1 VDLDNDRGTP
11 HIQQPT
17 CNMAMAFEARVI
29 ELERTSSVIR
39 KELNN
44 LRKQVES
51 LKFIVQSEMHKV
63 RNLLL
68 KPKEQTE
75 SASASADCGQMQ
87 RQVHHPARS
96 SKETFPS
103 ANRSTTV
110 LSALSEMAIGRIK
123 TCFKEKN
130 GTPRQPFLCSKAPRS
145 LTVEVFSNPGHSL
158 EGLEEY
164 SHVW

>member
-1 VDLDNDRGTP
+1 
-11 HIQQPT
+11 
-17 CNMAMAFEARVI
+17 MAVAFETRVI

-51 LKFIVQSEMHKV
+51 LKFIVQSEIHKV

-87 RQVHHPARS
+87 RQVHHPAKR

-110 LSALSEMAIGRIK
+110 LSALSKMAIGRIK

-130 GTPRQPFLCSKAPRS
+130 GTPRQPFLCSKAPGS
-145 LTVEVFSNPGHSL
+145 LTVEVFNNPGHSL